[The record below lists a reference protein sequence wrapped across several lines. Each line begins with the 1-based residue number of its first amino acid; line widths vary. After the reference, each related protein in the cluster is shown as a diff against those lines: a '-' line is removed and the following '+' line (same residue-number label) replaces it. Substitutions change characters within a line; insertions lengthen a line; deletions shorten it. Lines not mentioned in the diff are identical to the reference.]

1 MDIVYEDVDKFEL
14 LMEDIREALVKHT
27 GGDFEILSVEE
38 DETGVMFTVT
48 AEYKDQG
55 LTAAELGA
63 ILFI

>member
-14 LMEDIREALVKHT
+14 LMEDLREVLVKHT

-48 AEYKDQG
+48 AEYKD
-55 LTAAELGA
+55 A
-63 ILFI
+63 